1 MAIIPVNKEICLNSA
16 YLRMSDG
23 AKALYVL
30 LLLLADSAGICDRE
44 LAVKVGNHTD
54 AEISELTANGLTYE
68 IGNAIVIRH
77 WYYHN
82 LPARRA
88 KKSTAFLS
96 VRNVL
101 IVRNW
106 LYEVKPGLDVKDQ
119 NDVCE
124 EDIRMSDVF

>member
-82 LPARRA
+82 LPARKA
-88 KKSTAFLS
+88 KKTTAFLTE
-96 VRNVL
+96 RNAL

-106 LYEVKPGLDVKDQ
+106 LYEMKPGSDAKDQ
-119 NDVCE
+119 DALC
-124 EDIRMSDVF
+124 